1 MNFIGVGKAVSP
13 IKKCNMHTHMHWE
26 LIYQIDHH
34 TVATAGDGSFPMQAG
49 DIIVI
54 PPRVPHKTESDTYF
68 TDMCIL
74 LKKCDFLTS
83 PFVVRDRD
91 GSILRLF
98 EMIYLSR
105 LDKTEFN
112 EIITEKLSEL
122 VCIYIKKMAADAKE
136 PRAVSDI
143 KMLLKENLENAD
155 FKLTDAL
162 EKYGY
167 NPDYLR
173 RSFKKHTSL
182 SPLSYLNSLRIEKA
196 KELLVFEHFLSVD
209 QVAARCGF
217 NDSFYFSTAFKRHV
231 GESPLKYK
239 KKHEQGK

>member
-1 MNFIGVGKAVSP
+1 
-13 IKKCNMHTHMHWE
+13 
-26 LIYQIDHH
+26 
-34 TVATAGDGSFPMQAG
+34 
-49 DIIVI
+49 
-54 PPRVPHKTESDTYF
+54 
-68 TDMCIL
+68 
-74 LKKCDFLTS
+74 
-83 PFVVRDRD
+83 
-91 GSILRLF
+91 
-98 EMIYLSR
+98 
-105 LDKTEFN
+105 
-112 EIITEKLSEL
+112 
-122 VCIYIKKMAADAKE
+122 
-136 PRAVSDI
+136 
-143 KMLLKENLENAD
+143 MLLKENLENAD

-162 EKYGY
+162 KKYGY